1 MSEIHFCPTC
11 KTRRSRIEGK
21 PAQCWLCATVIF
33 EVVRNEAREAAISA
47 HIDQWER
54 ERAQELAD
62 AQTFDEVDEFGNYP
76 GEHDTHR
83 LVRVEAA

>member
-54 ERAQELAD
+54 ERAQDLAD
-62 AQTFDEVDEFGNYP
+62 SQPFDEVDEFGNYP
-76 GEHDTHR
+76 GENDTHR